1 MDARAEA
8 QYVMSLDEPSRQR
21 SMRLDDEAK
30 QRERIHQ
37 MNDRLKEN
45 FTRSSNGTLGSG
57 ADVHGAR
64 LPSSTRIAPARMMSP
79 RSRLSGG
86 SCRVFPRTRRNR
98 SQMAV
103 TSD

>member
-37 MNDRLKEN
+37 MNDRLKK
-45 FTRSSNGTLGSG
+45 TSRAPAT
-57 ADVHGAR
+57 AR
-64 LPSSTRIAPARMMSP
+64 LDQAPTFTALVSRP
-79 RSRLSGG
+79 RRG
-86 SCRVFPRTRRNR
+86 
-98 SQMAV
+98 
-103 TSD
+103 